1 MMVTGRHGTL
11 VASWNGANFSISVR
25 YLRSPAWVRRSF
37 LMPWLNPGSLALAM
51 PAPLPLQ
58 HLVSMLVYLAE
69 LSGSL
74 YLLYRHLE
82 FSVPITLVA

>member
-1 MMVTGRHGTL
+1 MMVTGRRGTL

-25 YLRSPAWVRRSF
+25 YLRSPAWVR
-37 LMPWLNPGSLALAM
+37 LNLPWLNPGSLALAM

-82 FSVPITLVA
+82 FSVLITLVA